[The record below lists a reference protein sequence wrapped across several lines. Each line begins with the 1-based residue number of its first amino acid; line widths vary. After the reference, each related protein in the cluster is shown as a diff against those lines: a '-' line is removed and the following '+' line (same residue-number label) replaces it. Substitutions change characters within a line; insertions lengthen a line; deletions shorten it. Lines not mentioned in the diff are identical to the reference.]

1 MWCLNNHKKNMCPTG
16 NIHVNAPASP
26 SNNLESGRKTDKGR
40 KWKLKRTMTHED
52 IIYTIKQE
60 TADRNPKNHDG
71 FIPLKSESILRA
83 CTSSELSAK

>member
-1 MWCLNNHKKNMCPTG
+1 MCPTG
-16 NIHVNAPASP
+16 NVHVNAPASL
-26 SNNLESGRKTDKGR
+26 SNNFESGRKKGRKTDKGR

>member
-26 SNNLESGRKTDKGR
+26 SNNLESGRKKGRKTDKGR

-60 TADRNPKNHDG
+60 TADRNPKK
-71 FIPLKSESILRA
+71 P
-83 CTSSELSAK
+83 